1 MDIVQF
7 IHFDLREGK
16 SQPFPRINASRMS
29 QTDRKRTYF
38 PVEATHP
45 LLLTSTGCLI
55 HRCRVKKIA
64 ADAGLIY
71 AAVTI
76 FID

>member
-1 MDIVQF
+1 L
-7 IHFDLREGK
+7 FDTSL
-16 SQPFPRINASRMS
+16 PR
-29 QTDRKRTYF
+29 
-38 PVEATHP
+38 
-45 LLLTSTGCLI
+45 
-55 HRCRVKKIA
+55 KKIA